1 MDVQVPIFMK
11 PRYALISGT
20 ERRSGTRIIEITA
33 GLDKPLQLK
42 PDGFNLQ
49 GRIAY
54 RIEEIEKGRK
64 FQIIFTTEP
73 EASGTFQGFL
83 NLRTN
88 YSERPVLNIRIH
100 ARILKS

>member
-1 MDVQVPIFMK
+1 MQVPIFMN
-11 PRYALISGT
+11 PRFALISGT
-20 ERRSGTRIIEITA
+20 EGERSMRVIEITA

-54 RIEEIEKGRK
+54 SIEEIEKGRK
-64 FQIIFTTEP
+64 FQVIFSTEP
-73 EASGTFQGFL
+73 GASGTFQGFL

-88 YSERPVLNIRIH
+88 YNEKPVLNIRIH